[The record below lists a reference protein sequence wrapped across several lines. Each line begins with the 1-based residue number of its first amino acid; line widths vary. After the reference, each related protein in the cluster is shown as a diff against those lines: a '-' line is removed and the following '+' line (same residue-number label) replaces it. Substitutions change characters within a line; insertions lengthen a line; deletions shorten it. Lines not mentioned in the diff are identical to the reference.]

1 MYLINIIKVIIFLS
15 LLFLNSC
22 SGAAPEIGQIVW
34 QINFLKSPEKTEIL
48 PTLSLF
54 ILVEDEDG
62 ITDIES
68 LYIIHDESELFWK
81 LNSETWITKV
91 ISGKN
96 WVGSNKISMNDHSS
110 LPSGKYRIMV
120 IDKAGDRDSLTINIA
135 SGMLELPDVYSFPE
149 LIIGSDIIIDSGFSD
164 NTLRV
169 YDEPMELLKNLKIE
183 SGTIN
188 RSIIMKDT
196 NNKAHWIS
204 IYSYNPDE
212 GTGFVCGPYLI
223 NN

>member
-1 MYLINIIKVIIFLS
+1 MYLIKRIKEIIFLS
-15 LLFLNSC
+15 LFLLISC
-22 SGAAPEIGQIVW
+22 SGAAPEIGQVVW
-34 QINFLKSPEKTEIL
+34 QVNFLKTPGKSEII
-48 PTLSLF
+48 PRLSLF

-62 ITDIES
+62 ISDIES

-81 LNSETWITKV
+81 QNSDTWITKA

-96 WVGSNKISMNDHSS
+96 WLGSNRISMNDNSNM
-110 LPSGKYRIMV
+110 PSGKYRIMV

-135 SGMLELPDVYSFPE
+135 SSMLEIPDIYSFPE
-149 LIIGSDIIIDSGFSD
+149 LIIGSDIIIDSDFSD

-169 YDEPMELLKNLKIE
+169 YDEQMGLLKNLKIE

-188 RSIIMKDT
+188 RSIIMNDT

-223 NN
+223 NK

>member
-1 MYLINIIKVIIFLS
+1 MFLIKRIKTIIFLS
-15 LLFLNSC
+15 LFFLVSC

-34 QINFLKSPEKTEIL
+34 QVNFLKVPKKAEIL
-48 PTLSLF
+48 PALSIF

-81 LNSETWITKV
+81 LNTDTWIKKV

-96 WVGSNKISMNDHSS
+96 WVGSNSISMNDNSS

-135 SGMLELPDVYSFPE
+135 SRMLELPDVYSFPE

-169 YDEPMELLKNLKIE
+169 YDEQMELLKNLKIE

-188 RSIIMKDT
+188 RSIIMNDT

-204 IYSYNPDE
+204 IYSYNFDE
-212 GTGFVCGPYLI
+212 GTGLICGPYLI
-223 NN
+223 N